1 MKNIQ
6 LQKIIGER
14 IREIRESKGIT
25 QQDLAAACNIE
36 KSNISRIEAGR
47 TNFTISTL
55 YKISVALEVKLIDLV
70 DTVNWVVFWKGKPT
84 TPNLNPL
91 RSSSAVG

>member
-14 IREIRESKGIT
+14 IREIRESKGIS
-25 QQDLAAACNIE
+25 QQDLAAACNFE
-36 KSNISRIEAGR
+36 KSNMSRIEAGK

-55 YKISVALEVKLIDLV
+55 YKISMALDVKLAELV
-70 DTVNWVVFWKGKPT
+70 DVLG
-84 TPNLNPL
+84 
-91 RSSSAVG
+91 

>member
-14 IREIRESKGIT
+14 IREIRESKGIS
-25 QQDLAAACNIE
+25 QQDLAAACNFE
-36 KSNISRIEAGR
+36 KSNMSRIEAGK

-55 YKISVALEVKLIDLV
+55 YKISMALDVKLAELV
-70 DTVNWVVFWKGKPT
+70 DIEG
-84 TPNLNPL
+84 
-91 RSSSAVG
+91 

>member
-14 IREIRESKGIT
+14 IREIRESKGIS
-25 QQDLAAACNIE
+25 QQDLAAACNFE
-36 KSNISRIEAGR
+36 KSNMWRIEAGK

-55 YKISVALEVKLIDLV
+55 YKISMALDVKLAELV
-70 DTVNWVVFWKGKPT
+70 DVLG
-84 TPNLNPL
+84 
-91 RSSSAVG
+91 

>member
-70 DTVNWVVFWKGKPT
+70 DTVN
-84 TPNLNPL
+84 
-91 RSSSAVG
+91 